1 MQINLIQGAD
11 RVLDAMSE
19 KSSEAAEKYLHNLG
33 VIVHKNVRVTNY
45 DGEVVET
52 LDGQKFYSQ
61 SVIWSAG
68 VKGNA
73 VNGVETAIDK
83 ASRIKVNAH
92 NQVEGFSDVFAI
104 GDVAAMYGE
113 KYKFGHPMM
122 AQPAIQQGKLLAEN
136 LERLEQNKALKA
148 FKYKDKGSMATI
160 GRNKAVVDLPK
171 SHFHGVFAWFIWMFI
186 HLISLIGFKNKAI
199 VFWSWVYNYFVF
211 DRESRVMFR
220 SYRTPNRE

>member
-1 MQINLIQGAD
+1 
-11 RVLDAMSE
+11 
-19 KSSEAAEKYLHNLG
+19 H
-33 VIVHKNVRVTNY
+33 
-45 DGEVVET
+45 
-52 LDGQKFYSQ
+52 DGQNLYSI

-68 VKGNA
+68 VK
-73 VNGVETAIDK
+73 VNTVDGLADTVDR
-83 ASRIKVNAH
+83 ASRIKVNPY

-113 KYKFGHPMM
+113 KYQYGHPMM

-148 FKYKDKGSMATI
+148 FKYKDKGSMTTI
-160 GRNKAVVDLPK
+160 GRNKVVVHLPI

-199 VFWSWVYNYFVF
+199 VL
-211 DRESRVMFR
+211 R
-220 SYRTPNRE
+220 S